1 MHFRLGQF
9 ISFLIETC
17 LLLHSF
23 YTFKKKYHLIEKFYL
38 KEFLILSYLITFL
51 IFDKSQFFNYCTLHI
66 LVKALFFLY
75 LSFQLLGFYFPHFF
89 YSSNNNIALF
99 YESIKSLINC
109 WSLIIFISSFVPSYS
124 FITLFTKQ
132 NLLWLIYEP
141 SKALEIKTFMVF
153 NLVFASNTILSSFFL
168 FL

>member
-9 ISFLIETC
+9 ISLLIETC

-124 FITLFTKQ
+124 LITLFTKQ
-132 NLLWLIYEP
+132 NLLYEP
-141 SKALEIKTFMVF
+141 SKALKIKTFMVF
-153 NLVFASNTILSSFFL
+153 NLVFVSNTILSSFFL